1 MAVMAYDVTLEID
14 NVKSV
19 VKLDGTYPAVNDWK
33 SATEFAIH
41 MAMHDYPGC
50 RIDFI
55 DCAEYVHE
63 EYTSYGYIHST
74 PIAVQ

>member
-1 MAVMAYDVTLEID
+1 MAVMAYDITLEID

-33 SATEFAIH
+33 SATEFAIY
-41 MAMHDYPGC
+41 MAQHDHPDKH
-50 RIDFI
+50 IEFM

-63 EYTSYGYIHST
+63 EYTSYGYIHSAPT
-74 PIAVQ
+74 TVQ

>member
-1 MAVMAYDVTLEID
+1 
-14 NVKSV
+14 
-19 VKLDGTYPAVNDWK
+19 
-33 SATEFAIH
+33 

-63 EYTSYGYIHST
+63 EYTSYGYIHQT